1 MEKKIRR
8 FGAGDIIL
16 LAVSAV
22 FFIGILT
29 FFKSCGPMEDG
40 SWMTCHWACQ
50 AITGIA
56 AVILVIS
63 IIHFIVPDAA
73 IKSGL
78 SIAEI
83 PAAVLAAVIPGHL
96 ISLCMMNS
104 MRCRA
109 IMTPLTILFS
119 ILTIAAAIVDIL
131 LNRKKA

>member
-1 MEKKIRR
+1 MEKKNKR
-8 FGAGDIIL
+8 FGIGDIVL

-50 AITGIA
+50 AITGVA
-56 AVILVIS
+56 AVLLVIA
-63 IIHFIVPDAA
+63 IIHFIVPDAK
-73 IKSGL
+73 IKAGL
-78 SIAEI
+78 SIAAI
-83 PAAVLAAVIPGHL
+83 PAAILAAVIPGHL
-96 ISLCMMNS
+96 INLCMMNT

-119 ILTIAAAIVDIL
+119 VLTIVAAVVDIIY
-131 LNRKKA
+131 NRKKA